1 MKQSLCNRIICW
13 VLACLMVLCLTSCR
27 SASEGE
33 SSSKESKAEFSY
45 SEDAGT
51 LTLTSYTGNEEILSI
66 PSKIDGKAVTR
77 IGDACFQGNA
87 ALKKVTVPEGIL
99 SIGDYA
105 FECCSRL
112 EKIYLPDSLSSIGE
126 GAFSGCGKMFRSRTS
141 FAKPL
146 LLLSVPSSI
155 NLKDRRI
162 L

>member
-105 FECCSRL
+105 F
-112 EKIYLPDSLSSIGE
+112 
-126 GAFSGCGKMFRSRTS
+126 
-141 FAKPL
+141 
-146 LLLSVPSSI
+146 
-155 NLKDRRI
+155 
-162 L
+162 